1 MEETKESEKDRERMR
16 SNVRKIHKRSKEV
29 RADIPTAPSA
39 RNRILQAEMRPSL
52 MWSIPKAMRADA
64 REGTE
69 ETHRRDANGHLVRA
83 VPAQSSDVY
92 VNDGEEVA
100 QEVAESAGNKLEE
113 QRRERTST

>member
-52 MWSIPKAMRADA
+52 MWSIPKAMRAEMMLEKEPRRPIA
-64 REGTE
+64 ATRTAISSGRYL
-69 ETHRRDANGHLVRA
+69 HR
-83 VPAQSSDVY
+83 
-92 VNDGEEVA
+92 VA
-100 QEVAESAGNKLEE
+100 
-113 QRRERTST
+113 TYM